1 MPSSS
6 LFLGRA
12 FSISDASASFPSG
25 SRLNLAS
32 GSITSL
38 NGTFNLGGTSVTTL
52 ASGAAATIAS
62 GATLTLASGST
73 TIVNG
78 SITMSGTTR
87 VATNLSDA
95 SGVVNM
101 QTLNNAIAALVDSA
115 DLCGNTLGKLQ
126 TLNNLL
132 LAEEIKDVS
141 DIIVTIAANAA
152 SAATALSNEQSR
164 AEAAELKLRTD
175 LSGEIVRA
183 TNRETDISSNLATEA
198 SRATAAELQLRTDLS
213 GEIVRATNRETDIS
227 SNLATEAS
235 RATAAELKL
244 RTDLSGEIVRA
255 SNAEAVL
262 TQNAAWTNLV
272 PCNAA
277 VFADE
282 CAPTV
287 IPTALVPYVP
297 DGWYFKNPRDNSKV
311 NWYLPSFNLTMSDI
325 EYVAFAYFPIASAKN
340 VSMPYFTIYTKM
352 GSNIKKYTTETY
364 TRPSPYTYNYVYAN
378 VSGSSTL
385 TVPKIPGYTSTE
397 MTSVG
402 GNADVSPWGSW
413 TANEQVYYF
422 GFFAGT
428 STDCSAGD
436 VEMVLKEVNIITK
449 NSGTISNKYSNDSVI
464 NYYTAKQVSA
474 LYAYFFDTSSNIVG
488 PPETDHSAYLPD
500 PTGAIAKIYGSSQVP
515 ATYYAI

>member
-164 AEAAELKLRTD
+164 AEAAELK
-175 LSGEIVRA
+175 
-183 TNRETDISSNLATEA
+183 
-198 SRATAAELQLRTDLS
+198 LRTDLS